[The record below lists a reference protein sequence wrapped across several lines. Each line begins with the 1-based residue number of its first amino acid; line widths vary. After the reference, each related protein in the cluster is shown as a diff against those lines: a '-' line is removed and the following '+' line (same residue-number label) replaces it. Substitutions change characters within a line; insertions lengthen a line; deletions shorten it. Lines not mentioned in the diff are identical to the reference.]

1 MAKKT
6 MTPVKA
12 GYNAITKVAYET
24 AAAAN
29 DGFEL
34 KLKLK
39 STDELTVILVTNSD
53 TAAKTITVKAPT
65 KGSYAAA
72 SSDLSLSLA
81 AGDTAVIRLESAKY
95 ANNDGTV
102 LLIPEATTV
111 KAVVVM

>member
-24 AAAAN
+24 ATAAN
-29 DGFEL
+29 DGFE
-34 KLKLK
+34 LKLK

-72 SSDLSLSLA
+72 SSDLTLSLA

>member
-24 AAAAN
+24 AAAN
-29 DGFEL
+29 DGFE
-34 KLKLK
+34 LKLK

>member
-24 AAAAN
+24 AAVAN
-29 DGFEL
+29 DGFE
-34 KLKLK
+34 LKLK

>member
-24 AAAAN
+24 ATAN
-29 DGFEL
+29 DGFE
-34 KLKLK
+34 LKLK

>member
-6 MTPVKA
+6 LTPVKA

-24 AAAAN
+24 ATNAA
-29 DGFEL
+29 DGFE
-34 KLKLK
+34 LKLK
-39 STDELTVILVTNSD
+39 STDELTFILVTNGGS
-53 TAAKTITVKAPT
+53 AAKKITVKAPT

-72 SSDLSLSLA
+72 SSDLLLSLNA
-81 AGDTAVIRLESAKY
+81 NDTAVIRIESAKY

-102 LLIPEATTV
+102 VLIPESADV